1 MRPRCSRAAQIGIL
15 ALASMLLL
23 SGCATE
29 EKYRQ
34 LLAGTIGMPEQQLVM
49 RFGAPTST
57 YETGGSRYL
66 TYRQDVSYYQ
76 YDDYPY
82 MYGNFG
88 ELVPTNPSGHL
99 VHRGCDTTFQVTDGK
114 VVAYNFT
121 GNSCL
126 AK

>member
-1 MRPRCSRAAQIGIL
+1 LISAFLL
-15 ALASMLLL
+15 A
-23 SGCATE
+23 GCATE

-34 LLAGTIGMPEQQLVM
+34 MLATTIGMPEQQLVM
-49 RFGAPTST
+49 RWGAPIAT

-88 ELVPTNPSGHL
+88 ELVPTNPTGHL
-99 VHRGCDTTFQVTDGK
+99 VRRGCDTTFQVTDGK
-114 VVAYNFT
+114 VVAFNFT

-126 AK
+126 GR